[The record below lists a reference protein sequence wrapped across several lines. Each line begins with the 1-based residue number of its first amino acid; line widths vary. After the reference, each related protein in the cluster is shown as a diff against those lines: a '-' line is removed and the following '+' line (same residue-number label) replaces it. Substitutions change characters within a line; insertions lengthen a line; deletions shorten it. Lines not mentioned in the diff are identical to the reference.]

1 MFDLELEWTVG
12 VGGGGGTRGLCF
24 PTLTSLLVFDRL
36 PPSWYKFF
44 FSPQSSAAI
53 KTKDGGNNFRQE
65 NTDQSLTKIT
75 PALWAKIKQACYLVL

>member
-1 MFDLELEWTVG
+1 MGQEDFA
-12 VGGGGGTRGLCF
+12 
-24 PTLTSLLVFDRL
+24 S
-36 PPSWYKFF
+36 PPSPLSLFLTVYRPIGTNF
-44 FSPQSSAAI
+44 FSPQPSAAI

>member
-1 MFDLELEWTVG
+1 MDG
-12 VGGGGGTRGLCF
+12 KGRGRGRDKR
-24 PTLTSLLVFDRL
+24 TLLPHPHLSPSTALLVQI
-36 PPSWYKFF
+36 F
-44 FSPQSSAAI
+44 FSPQPSAAI